1 MAEQKKERIAIV
13 PGSFDPI
20 TLGHLDILRRAA
32 ALYDRVY
39 LAVMINREKQ
49 YMFSLEERHRIA
61 SVAVRDMDRVE
72 VISSDGMLWEL
83 ARDLGACAIVKGV
96 RNEIDLQYEQSMAE
110 YNREH
115 YPKAETVLLPSDDQ
129 LLHVSSTVV
138 RERLQANESLS
149 DLLPSEVIDEIMSIL
164 NKRK

>member
-1 MAEQKKERIAIV
+1 MAEQKKERVAIV

-39 LAVMINREKQ
+39 LAVMINREKR
-49 YMFSLEERHRIA
+49 YMFTLEERHRIA
-61 SVAVRDMDRVE
+61 SVAVRDIDRVE

-83 ARDLGACAIVKGV
+83 ARDLGVCAIVKGY

-110 YNREH
+110 YNRER
-115 YPKAETVLLPSDDQ
+115 YPQAETVLLPSDDQ
-129 LLHVSSTVV
+129 LLNISSTVV
-138 RERLQANESLS
+138 RERLQTNESLV
-149 DLLPSEVIDEIMSIL
+149 DLLPSDVIDEIMSIF